1 MRNRRP
7 DTRGL
12 HLRVVLSITAVT
24 SLIVAAASGAI
35 WLAER
40 NAPGS
45 NITSYADAIWWA
57 METITTVG
65 YGDHHPVTTAGRL
78 VAGGLMVIG
87 LALVGVITA
96 TVVTWFYAEL
106 DVAREFRAIER
117 EEQRAEQLLAH
128 ILSRLDQIEARLE
141 GQEQGAERGPT

>member
-40 NAPGS
+40 A
-45 NITSYADAIWWA
+45 
-57 METITTVG
+57 
-65 YGDHHPVTTAGRL
+65 
-78 VAGGLMVIG
+78 
-87 LALVGVITA
+87 
-96 TVVTWFYAEL
+96 
-106 DVAREFRAIER
+106 
-117 EEQRAEQLLAH
+117 
-128 ILSRLDQIEARLE
+128 
-141 GQEQGAERGPT
+141 